1 MMQCLLMNYYY
12 YYTTPIIIAHSFILH
27 TISSVTELH
36 APGFR
41 SFSVTLP
48 ESLCFANTLCSVV
61 VTTVI
66 RKTAKDNKKRR
77 KKGFREK
84 RETEGRLGIVLKR
97 DEGKRKYKNDN
108 NNDNK
113 DL

>member
-1 MMQCLLMNYYY
+1 M
-12 YYTTPIIIAHSFILH
+12 
-27 TISSVTELH
+27 
-36 APGFR
+36 
-41 SFSVTLP
+41 
-48 ESLCFANTLCSVV
+48 V